1 VTEDAGRAPDGT
13 TAGEDQD
20 REGQPEA
27 VPDSHPRHDS
37 LVTRERLVAGVEAG
51 LTSRHGLIAH
61 GRGEAFDYLLG
72 ERTTESADRAARA
85 AAAEL
90 LLAEHPVVSVN
101 GNVAALDP
109 EGVVELA
116 AAVDAAVE
124 VNLFH
129 RSRERL
135 VAIADHL
142 REHGATDV
150 LGVDA
155 DAEIP
160 GLEHDRALVAADGI
174 AAADV
179 VVVPLEDGDRAAA
192 LSAAGKTEVVI
203 DLNPLSRSSRAADVP
218 IVDEL
223 SRALA
228 NVTAHARDLQG
239 ESRETVR
246 ATAERFDADAALD
259 AAERAIREGGT
270 ADASVD

>member
-1 VTEDAGRAPDGT
+1 
-13 TAGEDQD
+13 
-20 REGQPEA
+20 
-27 VPDSHPRHDS
+27 
-37 LVTRERLVAGVEAG
+37 
-51 LTSRHGLIAH
+51 
-61 GRGEAFDYLLG
+61 
-72 ERTTESADRAARA
+72 
-85 AAAEL
+85 
-90 LLAEHPVVSVN
+90 
-101 GNVAALDP
+101 
-109 EGVVELA
+109 
-116 AAVDAAVE
+116 
-124 VNLFH
+124 
-129 RSRERL
+129 

-270 ADASVD
+270 AGASVD

>member
-20 REGQPEA
+20 RESQPEA

-61 GRGEAFDYLLG
+61 
-72 ERTTESADRAARA
+72 DRAARA